1 MEDLEALLG
10 PKALGD
16 HVLESEMKELKTGAS
31 RGVRQ
36 GAGREQGESREG
48 RGEGGWWSGS
58 LELPGSPLPSPK
70 GESQDKERG
79 ILLPAPNLLLG
90 CRIPFWLSL
99 GLPSPTGRAQ
109 KLPDLPGLCLL
120 HGPRSGGRGVGVVGR
135 GGGGGRKEAALTP
148 QV

>member
-10 PKALGD
+10 SKALGD

-36 GAGREQGESREG
+36 GAGKEQGGSREG
-48 RGEGGWWSGS
+48 RGEGGWWSGRM
-58 LELPGSPLPSPK
+58 ERPGSLPPSPK
-70 GESQDKERG
+70 GESQDKEKG
-79 ILLPAPNLLLG
+79 MLLPAPNLLLG

-109 KLPDLPGLCLL
+109 KLLDLPGLCLL
-120 HGPRSGGRGVGVVGR
+120 HGPPTR
-135 GGGGGRKEAALTP
+135 EAGEWVWWEKGAKGEGKKKL
-148 QV
+148 